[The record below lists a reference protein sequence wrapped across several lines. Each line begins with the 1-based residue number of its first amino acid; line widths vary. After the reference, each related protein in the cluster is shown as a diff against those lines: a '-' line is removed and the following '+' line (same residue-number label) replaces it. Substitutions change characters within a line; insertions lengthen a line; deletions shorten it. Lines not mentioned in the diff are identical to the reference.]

1 MRSTTADRSPD
12 VDAAALERVLRRDV
26 SGEVLFDEGSRA
38 LYATDASN
46 YRQVP
51 IGVVCP
57 RTKDDVRAAVAACRE
72 AGAPL
77 LSRGGGTSLAGQ
89 GCNVAVILDMSRHYN
104 KVLSLDPARREA
116 RVQPGL
122 VLDALQKAAKP
133 HGLRFGPDPATH
145 SRCTLGGMLG
155 NNSCGVHA
163 QMAGKAVDNTIS
175 LEVLTYGGDAF
186 EAGETSEEAY
196 AAAVAAGGGRAEIY
210 KRLRRLRDAHADL
223 IRRRYPILPRR
234 VSGYNLD
241 SLLPENGFHVGR
253 ALVGSESTCVTI
265 LEATLRLV
273 PEPKATSLLV
283 LGYRDVFA
291 SADHVPEVLKAG
303 PIALEGLDAKLLDGL
318 KKKGGS
324 VPPGIMPDGQGWLL
338 VELAGETPEEAAQ
351 KARKLG
357 TLLENLPGGPS
368 VRLFEDEKLAKKI
381 WEVRESGLG
390 ATAFIPG
397 ERDTWEGWEDSA
409 VPPERLGS
417 YLRGLKDLYNR
428 YGYSGALY
436 GHFGMG
442 CVHTR
447 IDFELTTSKGLETF
461 RSFLDDAAELVVRH
475 GGSLSG
481 EHGDGQSKAELLP
494 KMFGAEM
501 TEVFREFKEIWDP
514 AGRMN
519 PGKIASPYRILENLR
534 LGTEYAPPD
543 VRTHFDYP
551 DDGGSFARAAL
562 RCVGVGACR
571 REGGDGVMCPS
582 YQVTRDEKHS
592 TRGRAH
598 LLFEMLRGETVKGG
612 WRDESVREALDLCLA
627 CKGCKSDCPVNVDMA
642 TYKAEFLSHYYAGRL
657 RPRNAYAFGLIRNW
671 SRLASLAPGL
681 VNAAA
686 RGPLRGAL
694 KWAAGMDPRRNIPLF
709 APTPFTS
716 RFRRRPVRPAGG
728 KRVLLWPDTFNDHF
742 HPETLA
748 AAAGVLERRGAEVV
762 LPPRPLCCGR
772 PLYDYGMLGPARKL
786 LAETLS
792 VLRSEIRAGTELV
805 VLEPSCASVFR
816 DELRGLFP
824 RDEDAKRLRGQ
835 TRTLA
840 EWLDERREGAA
851 LPRLAGRAVLQGH
864 CHDKSVLD
872 FPKEESYL
880 KGLGLDVQAP
890 EPGCCGM
897 AGAFGFEIGHYDVSM
912 ACGEKALL
920 PAARGAGPGV
930 LLVADGFS
938 CREQILHG
946 SGRLPMHFAEVVA
959 LADARQGERE

>member
-1 MRSTTADRSPD
+1 MRSTAADRAGD
-12 VDAAALERVLRRDV
+12 VDAAALERALRRDV
-26 SGEVLFDEGSRA
+26 SGEVLFDAGSRA

-51 IGVVCP
+51 IGVVLP
-57 RTKDDVRAAVAACRE
+57 RSRDDVLAAVAACRQ

-89 GCNVAVILDMSRHYN
+89 GCNVAVIMDMSRHYN
-104 KVLSLDPARREA
+104 KVLSLDPEKREA

-163 QMAGKAVDNTIS
+163 QMAGKTVDNTIS
-175 LEVLTYGGDAF
+175 LEVLTYAGDVF
-186 EAGETSEEAY
+186 EAGETSDEAY
-196 AAAVAAGGGRAEIY
+196 GGIQVKGGGRAEIY
-210 KRLRRLRDAHADL
+210 RRLRRLRDEHGDL
-223 IRRRYPILPRR
+223 IRRRYPKLPRR

-265 LEATLRLV
+265 LEATMRLV
-273 PEPKATSLLV
+273 PDPKARSLLV

-291 SADHVPEVLKAG
+291 SGDHVPEVLKAG
-303 PIALEGLDAKLLDGL
+303 PIALEGLDAKLIDGL

-324 VPPGIMPDGQGWLL
+324 VPPGLLPEGQGWLL
-338 VELAGETPEEAAQ
+338 VELAGETPDEAAQ

-357 TLLENLPGGPS
+357 TVLENLPGGPS
-368 VRLFEDEKLAKKI
+368 VRLFEDETLAKKI
-381 WEVRESGLG
+381 WDVRESGLG

-409 VPPERLGS
+409 VPPDKLGS
-417 YLRGLKDLYNR
+417 YLRGLKDLYVM
-428 YGYSGALY
+428 YDYQGALY
-436 GHFGMG
+436 GHFGQG

-447 IDFELTTSKGLETF
+447 IDFKLTTAEGLETF
-461 RSFLDDAAELVVRH
+461 RSFLNDAAELVVRH
-475 GGSLSG
+475 GGTLSG

-494 KMFGAEM
+494 KMYGD
-501 TEVFREFKEIWDP
+501 EVVRLFQEFKEIWDP

-543 VRTHFDYP
+543 VATKFAYP
-551 DDGGSFARAAL
+551 DDAGSFARAAL

-627 CKGCKSDCPVNVDMA
+627 CKGCKNDCPVNVDMA

-657 RPRNAYAFGLIRNW
+657 RPRNAYAFGLIRRW
-671 SRLASLAPGL
+671 SRAASLAPGL
-681 VNAAA
+681 VNAAG
-686 RGPLRGAL
+686 RGPLRGLL
-694 KWAAGMDPRRNIPLF
+694 KWAAGMDQRRKIPEF
-709 APTPFTS
+709 APSTFTR
-716 RFRRRPVRPAGG
+716 RFRMRPVRPAAGP
-728 KRVLLWPDTFNDHF
+728 RVLLWPDTFNDHF
-742 HPETLA
+742 HPESLE
-748 AAAGVLERRGAEVV
+748 AAAGVLERRGHEVI
-762 LPPRPLCCGR
+762 LPSEPLCCGR
-772 PLYDYGMLGPARKL
+772 PLYDYGMVAAARNHL
-786 LAETLS
+786 VEILR
-792 VLRSEIRAGTELV
+792 VLRPEIRSGTELV

-816 DELRGLFP
+816 DELRNLFP
-824 RDEDAKRLRGQ
+824 NDEDAKRLRGQ
-835 TRTLA
+835 TVTLA
-840 EWLDERREGAA
+840 EWLDKQRAGSP
-851 LPRLAGRAVLQGH
+851 LPRLEGRAIVQGH

-872 FPKEESYL
+872 FSKEESIL
-880 KGLGLDVQAP
+880 KGLGLDVQTP
-890 EPGCCGM
+890 EHGCCGM
-897 AGAFGFEIGHYDVSM
+897 AGAFGFEKDHYDVSM

-920 PAARGAGPGV
+920 PAARAAGPGV
-930 LLVADGFS
+930 MLVADGFS
-938 CREQILHG
+938 CREQILHAT
-946 SGRLPMHFAEVVA
+946 GRLPMHFAEVVA
-959 LADARQGERE
+959 LADRRDGERK